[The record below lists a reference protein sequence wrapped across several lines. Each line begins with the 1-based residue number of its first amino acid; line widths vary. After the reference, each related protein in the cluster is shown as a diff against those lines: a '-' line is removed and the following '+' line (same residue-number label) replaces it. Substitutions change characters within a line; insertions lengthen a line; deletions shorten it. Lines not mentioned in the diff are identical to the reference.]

1 MHFSKESLMP
11 NSIITMASDDQ
22 YALEQVLQVLKQE
35 HDEHTAD
42 RLARNFCLQ
51 TTSNEISKKGM
62 EFLYMNGHYD
72 DLQKLI
78 NKNKQS
84 DCRSNRNW
92 AAVYQ
97 VTIDRKHRRYLP
109 NETIRQLRDIR
120 TDEPELHCLIE
131 FIKINIY
138 HGMND
143 FSQFG
148 NSLEKQQYL
157 FEKIEDRFL
166 LSFFQI
172 RLNQSL
178 FIFYLIRN
186 EVIMARKYAFRVLND
201 TTSPNTK
208 INIHSHLGLSYLYD
222 TYFQGMYHMSEALK
236 IAKKHDLQS
245 RVEAIV
251 QKNIPFLSAHFK
263 KVEGVTSTDKS
274 EQAHI
279 EIAKGNNAK
288 AESIL
293 SEISIDSPFKLY
305 YLGLAKQ
312 DKNILL
318 KAYNSFIENRSDY
331 FFSRMPL
338 RSIRKMGA

>member
-11 NSIITMASDDQ
+11 NSIITIASDEQ

-35 HDEHTAD
+35 HDEVTAD

-84 DCRSNRNW
+84 DCKSNQNW

-97 VTIDRKHRRYLP
+97 VTIDRKLKRYLP
-109 NETIRQLRDIR
+109 GEIIRQLSDIR
-120 TDEPELHCLIE
+120 TDEPELQCLME

-138 HGMND
+138 HSMGD
-143 FSQFG
+143 YSQFG
-148 NSLEKQQYL
+148 NSVEKQQHL
-157 FEKIEDRFL
+157 FGKIKDRFL

-186 EVIMARKYAFRVLND
+186 EVIMARKYAFRVLNS
-201 TTSPNTK
+201 TTSPSIK
-208 INIHSHLGLSYLYD
+208 VNIHTNLGFSYLYD

-236 IAKKHDLQS
+236 VAKKNDLQS

-251 QKNIPFLSAHFK
+251 QKNIPFLSAHFRK
-263 KVEGVTSTDKS
+263 TEGVTSTDKS

-288 AESIL
+288 AVAIL
-293 SEISIDSPFKLY
+293 SEIPIDSPFKLY

-312 DKNILL
+312 DKKILL

-338 RSIRKMGA
+338 RSIREMGA

>member
-1 MHFSKESLMP
+1 MHFSKANLMP
-11 NSIITMASDDQ
+11 NSIITMTSNNQ
-22 YALEQVLQVLKQE
+22 YTLEQVLQVLKQE
-35 HDEHTAD
+35 HDEQTAN

-62 EFLYMNGHYD
+62 EFLYMNGYYH

-78 NKNKQS
+78 NKNKVS
-84 DCRSNRNW
+84 DCISNQKW

-97 VTIDRKHRRYLP
+97 VTIDRKYKRYSP
-109 NETIRQLRDIR
+109 SETIKQLGNIV
-120 TDEPELHCLIE
+120 TDEPALQCLIE
-131 FIKINIY
+131 FVKINIY
-138 HGMND
+138 HSMND
-143 FSQFG
+143 YSQFG

-166 LSFFQI
+166 LSLFQI

-178 FIFYLIRN
+178 FVFYLIRN

-201 TTSPNTK
+201 TTCPKTK
-208 INIHSHLGLSYLYD
+208 INVHTNLGFSYLFD

-236 IAKKHDLQS
+236 IAKKNDLQTDVAVTEQ
-245 RVEAIV
+245 R
-251 QKNIPFLSAHFK
+251 NIPFLSAHFK
-263 KVEGVTSTDKS
+263 KVEGMTTTDKS

-293 SEISIDSPFKLY
+293 SEVPIDSPFKMY

-312 DKNILL
+312 DKHILL
-318 KAYNSFIENRSDY
+318 QSYNSFIENRSDY
-331 FFSRMPL
+331 FFSRLPL
-338 RSIRKMGA
+338 QSIREMGA

>member
-1 MHFSKESLMP
+1 MP

-22 YALEQVLQVLKQE
+22 YALEQVLQVLRQE

-78 NKNKQS
+78 NKNKKS
-84 DCRSNRNW
+84 SCKSNRNW

-97 VTIDRKHRRYLP
+97 VTIDRKFRMYLP
-109 NETIRQLRDIR
+109 SEIIRQLRDIR
-120 TDEPELHCLIE
+120 TDEPELQSLME

-138 HGMND
+138 HSMND

-178 FIFYLIRN
+178 FIYYLIRN

-208 INIHSHLGLSYLYD
+208 INIHTNLGFSYLYD

-236 IAKKHDLQS
+236 IAKKHDLQKS
-245 RVEAIV
+245 ITVTE

-263 KVEGVTSTDKS
+263 KTEGVTSTDKS

-293 SEISIDSPFKLY
+293 NEIPIDSPFKMY
-305 YLGLAKQ
+305 YLGMAKQ
-312 DKNILL
+312 DKYILL
-318 KAYNSFIENRSDY
+318 KSYNSFIENRSDY

-338 RSIRKMGA
+338 QEIRKMGA